1 MKLVKDISLFTRAAR
16 SSLAAIRERF
26 FKSLT
31 VHRDEA
37 WFRHYDAGVPFHMEL
52 PDKPLYHFLDEAAV
66 NAGQKTAFIYFNR
79 KFTYRRLHDLALR
92 FANGL
97 QKLGVKPGDR
107 VALCLP
113 NIPQFLISYW
123 AALYTGAVIVPI
135 SPLLSERELHQQ
147 IVESQAKILVILD
160 RFYSRISRFRA
171 QTLLSHVVVACIE
184 TYMPPLM
191 NLAMRF
197 RKRMQRTIEKI
208 KQGKDTLFFRQLL
221 AHKPLS
227 MAVPIRTALP
237 ALLLFTGG
245 VTGIA
250 KAAML
255 SHRSVVANTLQA
267 RVWIGDVKDRNEV
280 VLGVLPFT
288 HSYGMTAC
296 HHLAVQAKA
305 TLILQPR
312 FELKRVVREIKR
324 YRVTLFPGVPTMYGA
339 IVNYAGRKRVNLSS
353 VRACISGGAPLPI
366 STQRDFEKL
375 TQGHL
380 VEGYGLTE
388 ASPIT
393 HCNPLRGLRKFG
405 SIGLPFP
412 NTEAR
417 ICDLVSR
424 QPLAIGQIGEI
435 QVRGPQV
442 MSGYWQRPEETA
454 AVLSDDRW
462 LRTGDVG
469 YRDQDGFFFI
479 VDRKKDIIFSGG
491 YNIYPSE
498 VECVLR
504 EHPEVSDASAVAMPD
519 DYYGAVVKAYV
530 IAKLHCSPTETELI
544 QFCLG
549 KLAKYKIPRKIVFRR
564 DLPTSILGKVLK
576 RELVHMD
583 QPV

>member
-1 MKLVKDISLFTRAAR
+1 MKLVKDISLFARATRN
-16 SSLAAIRERF
+16 SLAAIRERF
-26 FKSLT
+26 FKTLT
-31 VHRDEA
+31 LHRDEA
-37 WFRHYDAGVPFHMEL
+37 WFRHYDAGVPFHMDL
-52 PDKPLYHFLDEAAV
+52 PDKPLYHFLDEAAAG
-66 NAGQKTAFIYFNR
+66 AGQKTAFIYYNR
-79 KFTYRRLHDLALR
+79 KFTYRRLHDLSMR

-97 QKLGVKPGDR
+97 QKLGVQPGDR

-123 AALYTGAVIVPI
+123 ATAYTGAVIVPI

-160 RFYSRISRFRA
+160 RFYSRISRLRA
-171 QTLLSHVVVACIE
+171 QTTLSHVVVACIE

-191 NLAMRF
+191 NWAMQF
-197 RKRMQRTIEKI
+197 RKRMQRTLEKI

-227 MAVPIRTALP
+227 LAAPIRTALP

-280 VLGVLPFT
+280 VMGVLPFT

-305 TLILQPR
+305 TLVLQPR
-312 FELKRVVREIKR
+312 FDLKRIVREIKR

-339 IVNYAGRKRVNLSS
+339 IVAYAGRKRVDLSS

-366 STQRDFEKL
+366 SIQRDFEKL
-375 TQGHL
+375 THGHL

-393 HCNPLRGLRKFG
+393 HCNPLRGMRKLG
-405 SIGLPFP
+405 SIGLPLP

-417 ICDLVSR
+417 ICDLNSQ
-424 QPLAIGQIGEI
+424 QPLAVGQIGEI
-435 QVRGPQV
+435 QVRGPQI

-454 AVLSDDRW
+454 SVLLHDRW
-462 LRTGDVG
+462 LRTGDIG

-479 VDRKKDIIFSGG
+479 VDRKKDIIFTGG
-491 YNIYPSE
+491 YNVYPSE
-498 VECVLR
+498 VEDVIHDHPDVL
-504 EHPEVSDASAVAMPD
+504 EASAVGMPD
-519 DYYGAVVKAYV
+519 EYYGSVVKAFV
-530 IAKLHCSPTETELI
+530 ILKPNRSTTETELL
-544 QFCLG
+544 QFCYG
-549 KLAKYKIPRKIVFRR
+549 KLAKYKIPKKIVFCRE
-564 DLPTSILGKVLK
+564 LPKSFLGKVLK
-576 RELVHMD
+576 RELAHMD
-583 QPV
+583 EPS